1 MLNIKNIFI
10 LIIAAFFASSLAA
23 ASFEAVPSEKNL
35 KIQDLVI
42 SSDLVVIGEIAKVK
56 NEFMFYGYDKN
67 GGFAKDPY
75 PEDDD
80 SGFTTVD
87 YVIDVLNILFNR
99 GQHHK
104 RQEVI
109 FRTFGDFSNELFL
122 QYDELIHGQS
132 IFFLTLNPDG
142 KTYGIHHSRYLINIE
157 NEYPTFIN
165 RLSREDLTFQ
175 DQNGELNGQVQST
188 EFVDKVVE
196 VIRNSD

>member
-75 PEDDD
+75 P
-80 SGFTTVD
+80 
-87 YVIDVLNILFNR
+87 
-99 GQHHK
+99 
-104 RQEVI
+104 
-109 FRTFGDFSNELFL
+109 
-122 QYDELIHGQS
+122 
-132 IFFLTLNPDG
+132 
-142 KTYGIHHSRYLINIE
+142 
-157 NEYPTFIN
+157 
-165 RLSREDLTFQ
+165 
-175 DQNGELNGQVQST
+175 
-188 EFVDKVVE
+188 
-196 VIRNSD
+196 